1 MAERKLNSELFSLYF
16 VVYLSFKGITAVI
29 SFKFLKFVKWI
40 GAVGLI
46 MEKWLE
52 YLKIN
57 NLSGKRRRFS
67 EIDRN

>member
-1 MAERKLNSELFSLYF
+1 MTERKLNSELFSLYF
-16 VVYLSFKGITAVI
+16 VMYLSFKGTVI
-29 SFKFLKFVKWI
+29 SFKFMKFVKWI

-57 NLSGKRRRFS
+57 NLSGKRRRSS

>member
-1 MAERKLNSELFSLYF
+1 MTERKLNSELFSLYF
-16 VVYLSFKGITAVI
+16 VMYLSFKGKVI
-29 SFKFLKFVKWI
+29 SFKFMKFVKWI